1 MSIPN
6 VNNSS
11 NYVVPKLPTA
21 RKSELDMEA
30 FLKLLTVQLAN
41 QNPLEPMNDRDF
53 FAQMAQLGQV
63 QGMDQLNK
71 QAQLEQAQN
80 LMGKEVTAVRPM
92 TESNTGE
99 NELVTGVVT
108 KLNVRNGQYYVG
120 IKEADGGIVEVQM
133 NNIQA
138 VTPQRNVSD
147 YLPLVGRQVTG
158 TIVNGT
164 ISTAVSG
171 QVKGVETK
179 DGQIVLRVQDTAGK
193 VQTLPLERLESVS

>member
-1 MSIPN
+1 MSISN
-6 VNNSS
+6 VSNSS
-11 NYVVPKLPTA
+11 PYVVPKLPTA

-99 NELVTGVVT
+99 NELVTGVVS

-138 VTPQRNVSD
+138 VTPQRNISD
-147 YLPLVGRQVTG
+147 YLPLVGRQVSG

-164 ISTAVSG
+164 ITTAIAG
-171 QVKGVETK
+171 EVKGVETN
-179 DGQIVLRVQDTAGK
+179 DGQIVLRVQDGSGK

>member
-1 MSIPN
+1 MSISN
-6 VNNSS
+6 VSNSS

-92 TESNTGE
+92 TDSNTGE
-99 NELVTGVVT
+99 NELVTGVVS

-138 VTPQRNVSD
+138 VTPQRSVSD
-147 YLPLVGRQVTG
+147 YLPLVGRQVSG
-158 TIVNGT
+158 SIVNGT
-164 ISTAVSG
+164 VTTAIAG
-171 QVKGVETK
+171 EVKGVETK
-179 DGQIVLRVQDTAGK
+179 DGQIVLRVQDGSGK

>member
-1 MSIPN
+1 MSISN
-6 VNNSS
+6 VSNTS

-21 RKSELDMEA
+21 RKSELDMDA

-71 QAQLEQAQN
+71 QAELEQAQN

-92 TESNTGE
+92 TEGNTGE
-99 NELVTGVVT
+99 NELVTGIVS
-108 KLNVRNGQYYVG
+108 KLNVRNGKYYVG

-158 TIVNGT
+158 SITSGT
-164 ISTAVSG
+164 ASVPVAG
-171 QVKGVETK
+171 EVKGVETK
-179 DGQIVLRVQDTAGK
+179 DGQIVLRVQDASGK

>member
-1 MSIPN
+1 MSISN
-6 VNNSS
+6 VSNTS

-21 RKSELDMEA
+21 RKSELDMDA

-92 TESNTGE
+92 TEANTGE
-99 NELVTGVVT
+99 NELVTGIVS

-120 IKEADGGIVEVQM
+120 IKEANGGIVEVQM

-158 TIVNGT
+158 SITNGT
-164 ISTAVSG
+164 ASVPVSG
-171 QVKGVETK
+171 EVKGVETN
-179 DGQIVLRVQDTAGK
+179 DGQIVLRVQDASGK

>member
-1 MSIPN
+1 MSISSIS
-6 VNNSS
+6 NSS

-21 RKSELDMEA
+21 AKSELDMEA
-30 FLKLLTVQLAN
+30 FLELLTVQLAN

-71 QAQLEQAQN
+71 QAELEQAQN

-92 TESNTGE
+92 TEGNTGE
-99 NELVTGVVT
+99 NELVTGIVS

-138 VTPQRNVSD
+138 VSPQRSVSD
-147 YLPLVGRQVTG
+147 YLPLVGRQVSG

-164 ISTAVSG
+164 ITTPVAG
-171 QVKGVETK
+171 EVKGVETN
-179 DGQIVLRVQDTAGK
+179 DGQIVLRVQDGSGK

>member
-1 MSIPN
+1 MSISN
-6 VNNSS
+6 VSNTS

-21 RKSELDMEA
+21 RKSELDMDA

-92 TESNTGE
+92 TEGNTGE
-99 NELVTGVVT
+99 NELVTGIVS

-120 IKEADGGIVEVQM
+120 IKEPNGGIVEVQM

-158 TIVNGT
+158 SITNGT
-164 ISTAVSG
+164 ASIPVAG
-171 QVKGVETK
+171 QVKGVETN
-179 DGQIVLRVQDTAGK
+179 DGQIVLRVQDASGK

>member
-1 MSIPN
+1 MSISN
-6 VNNSS
+6 VTNTSP
-11 NYVVPKLPTA
+11 YVVPKLPAA

-99 NELVTGVVT
+99 NELVTGVVS

-147 YLPLVGRQVTG
+147 YLPLVGRQVSG

-164 ISTAVSG
+164 ITTSIAG
-171 QVKGVETK
+171 EVKGVETK
-179 DGQIVLRVQDTAGK
+179 DGQIVLRVQDGSGK